1 MDRLRH
7 NTVLRAVKLLDAIL
21 LTIPFGLCWYGV
33 YAGSLAEPYFQK
45 GNWLVIALFLVLYI
59 TYGRIYEGF
68 RITLSRISEMI
79 VSQALSALIADGI
92 LYLVT
97 WLLTRHLPPVLPML
111 GGLRGAD
118 AAGRSVVHTGPPVV
132 LWPLRGSEDR
142 GDLRHA

>member
-92 LYLVT
+92 LYLKHICISNIIIYIHFVFI
-97 WLLTRHLPPVLPML
+97 MY
-111 GGLRGAD
+111 
-118 AAGRSVVHTGPPVV
+118 SEYNQE
-132 LWPLRGSEDR
+132 GSSR
-142 GDLRHA
+142 ARI